1 MMTAKE
7 LSKLI
12 TTGRKLKKFIKET
25 LPKIREEF
33 QSHSNSGIDKHTD
46 GFGRRESIQSMNISN
61 LCYSSFSGSYGS
73 GDTYSDIANM
83 DTDLMQE
90 YFIKYLNRHKDEIME
105 GVADLMIND
114 ENRSRRCYKEIDE
127 YKKHAKT
134 IGGIKNRKK

>member
-1 MMTAKE
+1 MTAKE

-25 LPKIREEF
+25 LPKIREEY
-33 QSHSNSGIDKHTD
+33 QRHGNNGIDKHTD

-61 LCYSSFSGSYGS
+61 LCYSSFSDSYGS

-114 ENRSRRCYKEIDE
+114 AKSGQEDAIKEIDE
-127 YKKHAKT
+127 YKKSLLKLLEE
-134 IGGIKNRKK
+134 

>member
-1 MMTAKE
+1 MKAIAK
-7 LSKLI
+7 
-12 TTGRKLKKFIKET
+12 
-25 LPKIREEF
+25 
-33 QSHSNSGIDKHTD
+33 NGIDKHTD

-114 ENRSRRCYKEIDE
+114 AKSNQENAIKEIDE
-127 YKKHAKT
+127 YKNSLLKLLEE
-134 IGGIKNRKK
+134 

>member
-1 MMTAKE
+1 MTAKE

-61 LCYSSFSGSYGS
+61 LCYSSFSGSCGS
-73 GDTYSDIANM
+73 GDTYSDIGY
-83 DTDLMQE
+83 TIE
-90 YFIKYLNRHKDEIME
+90 TYLGLTPHIA
-105 GVADLMIND
+105 G
-114 ENRSRRCYKEIDE
+114 RRIF
-127 YKKHAKT
+127 
-134 IGGIKNRKK
+134 